1 MENNTKAKE
10 VIYCGFCETEL
21 KRGVHV
27 CRTCFA
33 TVKYGVPP
41 GWALALVFLIGIAAG
56 VFAVYSTHLIQAFFI
71 GFIVVVLIGF
81 VVIKSIYA
89 DNVTFFRR

>member
-33 TVKYGVPP
+33 TVRYGVPP
-41 GWALALVFLIGIAAG
+41 GWALALVFLIGIVGG
-56 VFAVYSTHLIQAFFI
+56 VFAVYSTHLIQAFFF
-71 GFIVVVLIGF
+71 GFIGIVLVGF
-81 VVIKSIYA
+81 VIIKSIYA